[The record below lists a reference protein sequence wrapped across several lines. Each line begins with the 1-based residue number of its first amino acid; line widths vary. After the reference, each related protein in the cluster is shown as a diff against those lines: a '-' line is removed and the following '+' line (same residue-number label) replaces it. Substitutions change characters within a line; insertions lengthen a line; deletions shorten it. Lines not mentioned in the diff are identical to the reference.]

1 MAPTAG
7 EQHAAAAAAT
17 AAAAAAAAGSCSS
30 EADCATP
37 SSAATAAASLLAA
50 LGELADI
57 QQPSLQEGDSD
68 YELDEYEQLD
78 LGDLFVN
85 TDLREEVQ
93 DALARFLRPER
104 VLLRDKL
111 TFMLGIMHM
120 VLSAYWLGCS
130 PQYAVALDP
139 LCVLAHLCLPPIPGA
154 RLLLQDLL
162 QTIHD
167 GGMRVNNSAISSLSL
182 ASAALLSLGLVLPC
196 KCTGYPLHFE
206 ADQYSAGKGTRLP
219 LAMAHSF
226 EATPPSCQASLPTAN
241 KPPACCRSLLHMPW
255 GRCCGPSSRSVTPL
269 CHTAWTR

>member
-111 TFMLGIMHM
+111 TFVLGIMHM
-120 VLSAYWLGCS
+120 WESASLRDLVWLPLVPYLGWATLYYIKVFVISSKKIQERGYETLFQYSTKSRKSLFGAVVLRAPPRLQPVAYMGATFYFDVFLFKYGLS
-130 PQYAVALDP
+130 NESRGANPSTVG
-139 LCVLAHLCLPPIPGA
+139 LPPKRRADSTVPSGVLHA
-154 RLLLQDLL
+154 SQ
-162 QTIHD
+162 
-167 GGMRVNNSAISSLSL
+167 SSDAKKTS
-182 ASAALLSLGLVLPC
+182 
-196 KCTGYPLHFE
+196 
-206 ADQYSAGKGTRLP
+206 
-219 LAMAHSF
+219 
-226 EATPPSCQASLPTAN
+226 
-241 KPPACCRSLLHMPW
+241 
-255 GRCCGPSSRSVTPL
+255 
-269 CHTAWTR
+269 